1 MMHTVSHH
9 RRVGLALVVAIIV
22 AMSATACGGTKATFG
37 SSSADVSKGVDYE
50 FTIPAGTAKRIAAGE
65 EPHIIPHSLD
75 AKVGDVIRIIN
86 QDNVGQQVGPFY
98 VGANEE
104 LVQQFKA
111 PGKYEGVCA
120 IAGKDPII
128 LRVTAE

>member
-1 MMHTVSHH
+1 MKSAVSRH
-9 RRVGLALVVAIIV
+9 RRRGALLAVAI
-22 AMSATACGGTKATFG
+22 AAALSAAACGGSKATFG

-50 FTIPAGTAKRIAAGE
+50 FVIPAGTAERIAAGE

-75 AKVGDVIRIIN
+75 AKVGEVIRIIN

-104 LVQQFKA
+104 LVQKFKA